1 MAKRTEDRRT
11 RRGSWVLAAL
21 VTATVGLGTA
31 GCDFDEILAVD
42 LPGQVLGEDLE
53 NPELATILVR
63 SVISDL
69 ECAWANYAAAAAHH
83 GDEYMNSSGNLW
95 FRNWGQRRI
104 EANDER
110 FSSAT
115 CGTPYSFYGPLHTAR
130 FQAEDV
136 YNRLTAETFAGTPNM
151 ERNLATIRTY
161 GAYALVGLGEGFC
174 EMSVPEREGEPGPLM
189 TPTQVLEKADARFSE
204 AITLAQ
210 QANDNAILNLALV
223 GRARV
228 RLNLGNY
235 QGVIADASAVTPGFE
250 RSVTRSD
257 SSTRRYNFV
266 YNYLNSRVQARHGT
280 ISLHF
285 RGLTIDDDGRPTIE
299 DGVEDSRLITFPV
312 GNLAGHNGTTPSWF
326 HERNTSRSTPMVLAS
341 YREVRLMHAE
351 ALTHTGD
358 VEGAR
363 ALINERRVE
372 LGLPTFDL
380 PASQAEMIDLILAE
394 RSRELFAE
402 GGHRLNDMLR
412 YRGTAHEIPFL
423 GEPGSI
429 HPDGLDTIGAA
440 YGDTTCYPLPSVER
454 IGNPNIGG

>member
-1 MAKRTEDRRT
+1 MAEL
-11 RRGSWVLAAL
+11 RRGRSPLGGPWALALAAVL
-21 VTATVGLGTA
+21 GLGLGTA
-31 GCDFDEILAVD
+31 GCDLDDILAVD

-63 SVISDL
+63 SVMSDL
-69 ECAWANYAAAAAHH
+69 ECAWANYVAAAAHH

-115 CGTPYSFYGPLHTAR
+115 CSTPYSFYGPLHTAR

-136 YNRLTAETFAGTPNM
+136 YNRLTSDSFAGVPNL
-151 ERNLATIRTY
+151 ERELATIRAY

-174 EMSVPEREGEPGPLM
+174 EMTVPEREGEPGPLM
-189 TPTQVLEKADARFSE
+189 TPAQVLEKAEGRFTE

-210 QANDNAILNLALV
+210 QAGDNSILNLARI

-228 RLNLGNY
+228 RLNLGDY

-250 RSVTRSD
+250 RLVTRSD

-266 YNYLNSRVQARHGT
+266 YNYLNSRIQSRHGT
-280 ISLHF
+280 ISDHF
-285 RGLTIDDDGRPTIE
+285 RGLTIDDEGRPTTE
-299 DGVEDSRLITFPV
+299 DGVEDPRVITFPV
-312 GNLAGHNGTTPSWF
+312 GTLAGHNGTTTSWF
-326 HERNTSRSTPMVLAS
+326 HEKNTSRSTALPLAT

-351 ALTHTGD
+351 ALAHTGD

-363 ALINERRVE
+363 ALINERRTD

-380 PASQAEMIDLILAE
+380 PASQEEMIELILAE
-394 RSRELFAE
+394 RARELFAE

-412 YRGTAHEIPFL
+412 YRGTDHEIPFL

-440 YGDTTCYPLPSVER
+440 YGDATCYPLPFVER

>member
-1 MAKRTEDRRT
+1 MAERRRARGF
-11 RRGSWVLAAL
+11 RRGRGMLLTAAVVAL
-21 VTATVGLGTA
+21 SLGTA
-31 GCDFDEILAVD
+31 GCDLDDILSVD
-42 LPGQVLGEDLE
+42 LPGQVLGENLE

-63 SVISDL
+63 SVMSDL
-69 ECAWANYAAAAAHH
+69 ECAWANYVAAAAHH

-136 YNRLTAETFAGTPNM
+136 YDRLTSDTFAGVPNL
-151 ERNLATIRTY
+151 ERNLATIRAY

-174 EMSVPEREGEPGPLM
+174 EMTVPEREGEPGPLM
-189 TPTQVLEKADARFSE
+189 TPTQVLEKAEGRFTE

-210 QANDNAILNLALV
+210 QAGDNAILNLARI

-228 RLNLGNY
+228 RLNLGDY
-235 QGVIADASAVTPGFE
+235 QGVIADASAVTPGYE
-250 RSVTRSD
+250 RMVTRSD

-266 YNYLNSRVQARHGT
+266 YNYLNSRIQSRHGT

-299 DGVEDSRLITFPV
+299 DGVEDPRVITFPV

-326 HERNTSRSTPMVLAS
+326 HEKNTSRSTAMPLAT

-351 ALTHTGD
+351 ALAQLGD

-380 PASQAEMIDLILAE
+380 PASQGEMIDLILAE

-440 YGDTTCYPLPSVER
+440 YGDATCYPLPFVER